1 MAKKE
6 IKDRKYKIGDRVVY
20 RPKRTGNGWLD
31 GWHGT
36 VIYVDTQ
43 SACYTVEFDKPFY
56 EGVTDYRARDIGIE
70 PKVNRGWFCLEENL
84 EPEEE

>member
-1 MAKKE
+1 MKKE
-6 IKDRKYKIGDRVVY
+6 IKDRKFAVGDRVVY

-43 SACYTVEFDKPFY
+43 GACYTVEFDRQFY
-56 EGVTDYRARDIGIE
+56 EGVTDFRTRERGYE
-70 PKVNRGWFCLEENL
+70 PKYSCGWFCKEENL
-84 EPEEE
+84 EAEDE

>member
-1 MAKKE
+1 MKKE
-6 IKDRKYKIGDRVVY
+6 IKDRKFAVGDRVVY

-43 SACYTVEFDKPFY
+43 GACYTVEFDRPFY
-56 EGVTDYRARDIGIE
+56 EGATDYRARDIGIE

-84 EPEEE
+84 ESEE

>member
-20 RPKRTGNGWLD
+20 RPKRTGNGGLD
-31 GWHGT
+31 GMHGT

-43 SACYTVEFDKPFY
+43 GA
-56 EGVTDYRARDIGIE
+56 
-70 PKVNRGWFCLEENL
+70 
-84 EPEEE
+84 

>member
-1 MAKKE
+1 MTKE
-6 IKDRKYKIGDRVVY
+6 IKDRKFAVGDRVVY

-43 SACYTVEFDKPFY
+43 GACYTVEFDRPFY

-70 PKVNRGWFCLEENL
+70 TKVNRGWFCLEENL
-84 EPEEE
+84 EAEDE

>member
-1 MAKKE
+1 MKKE
-6 IKDRKYKIGDRVVY
+6 IKDRKFAVGDRVVY

-43 SACYTVEFDKPFY
+43 GACYTVEFDRPFY

-70 PKVNRGWFCLEENL
+70 PKVIRGWFCLQENL
-84 EPEEE
+84 ESEE

>member
-1 MAKKE
+1 MKKE
-6 IKDRKYKIGDRVVY
+6 IKDRKFAVGDRVVY

-43 SACYTVEFDKPFY
+43 GACYTVEFDRPFY

-70 PKVNRGWFCLEENL
+70 PKVIRGWFCLEENL
-84 EPEEE
+84 ESEE

>member
-6 IKDRKYKIGDRVVY
+6 IKERKFAVGDRVVY

-43 SACYTVEFDKPFY
+43 ARATRFSSTVHFM
-56 EGVTDYRARDIGIE
+56 RA
-70 PKVNRGWFCLEENL
+70 
-84 EPEEE
+84 

>member
-1 MAKKE
+1 MTKE
-6 IKDRKYKIGDRVVY
+6 IKERKFAVGDRVVY

-43 SACYTVEFDKPFY
+43 GACYTVEFDRPLY

-84 EPEEE
+84 ESEE

>member
-1 MAKKE
+1 MKKE
-6 IKDRKYKIGDRVVY
+6 IRDRKFAVGDRVVY

-43 SACYTVEFDKPFY
+43 GACYTVELDRPFY

-84 EPEEE
+84 ESEE

>member
-1 MAKKE
+1 MTKE
-6 IKDRKYKIGDRVVY
+6 IKERKFAVGDRVVY

-43 SACYTVEFDKPFY
+43 GACYTVEFERPFY

-84 EPEEE
+84 ESEE

>member
-20 RPKRTGNGWLD
+20 KPKRTGNGGLD
-31 GWHGT
+31 GMHGT

-43 SACYTVEFDKPFY
+43 GACYTVEFDRPFY

-84 EPEEE
+84 ESEE

>member
-20 RPKRTGNGWLD
+20 KRKHTGNGWLD

-36 VIYVDTQ
+36 VIYVDTR
-43 SACYTVEFDKPFY
+43 
-56 EGVTDYRARDIGIE
+56 GRATRWSLTS
-70 PKVNRGWFCLEENL
+70 PSTRG
-84 EPEEE
+84 

>member
-1 MAKKE
+1 MKKE
-6 IKDRKYKIGDRVVY
+6 IKDRKYQIGDRVVY

-43 SACYTVEFDKPFY
+43 GACYTVEFDRPFY

-70 PKVNRGWFCLEENL
+70 PKVIRGWFCLQENL
-84 EPEEE
+84 ESEE